1 MNLVPQFSH
10 TKKIEDERLMLQKK
24 FGNPQKRI
32 ELFPEGNVL
41 PKGEGNWIPQIE
53 HGQEWDARMGKWV
66 EHYLASVNLH

>member
-10 TKKIEDERLMLQKK
+10 DNKIQGERLMLQKK
-24 FGNPQKRI
+24 FGSHSKRI

-41 PKGEGNWIPQIE
+41 PQGEGNWIPQIE

-66 EHYLASVNLH
+66 E

>member
-10 TKKIEDERLMLQKK
+10 DNKIQGERLMLQKK
-24 FGNPQKRI
+24 FGRHPKRI

-41 PKGEGNWIPQIE
+41 PQGEGNWIPQIE

-66 EHYLASVNLH
+66 E

>member
-10 TKKIEDERLMLQKK
+10 DKKIEDERLMLQKK
-24 FGNPQKRI
+24 FGNHPKRI

-41 PKGEGNWIPQIE
+41 PHEEGNWIPQIE

-66 EHYLASVNLH
+66 D

>member
-1 MNLVPQFSH
+1 MNLVPHFSH
-10 TKKIEDERLMLQKK
+10 NKKIEDERLMLQKK

-41 PKGEGNWIPQIE
+41 PQGEGNWIPQIE

-66 EHYLASVNLH
+66 